1 MIDETKLA
9 SPKRT
14 GLRNLAVLN
23 RGCSINGNAAAM
35 TELRGWHLIPVAE
48 GGSEMFDAI
57 ESGRECDVHYR
68 HRCIAQQQLGL
79 LQPYREQELV
89 WCS

>member
-1 MIDETKLA
+1 MNGSSID
-9 SPKRT
+9 S
-14 GLRNLAVLN
+14 
-23 RGCSINGNAAAM
+23 GNPAAM
-35 TELRGWHLIPVAE
+35 TELRGRNLITIAE
-48 GGSEMFDAI
+48 SGGEMFDAV
-57 ESGRECDVHYR
+57 ESGREGYVHYR